1 MEVALGPAGVRFGW
15 LLPRSGFLGQAWMV
29 KSALRLAGV
38 PICTW

>member
-1 MEVALGPAGVRFGW
+1 MEVALVPPGYGSAG
-15 LLPRSGFLGQAWMV
+15 SFLGQAWMV